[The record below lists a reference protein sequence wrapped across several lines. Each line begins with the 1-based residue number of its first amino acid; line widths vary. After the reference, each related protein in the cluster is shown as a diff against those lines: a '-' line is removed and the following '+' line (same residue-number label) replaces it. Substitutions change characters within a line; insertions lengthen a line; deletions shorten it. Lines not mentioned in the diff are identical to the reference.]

1 MEAARRL
8 SIRGFQVSLVERGSV
23 LGGTLQFASI
33 AYPPNQKLLHWLRL
47 QIKQSTVNVMLDTEA
62 TPALLRQLGAD
73 EVVVATGAKRDMP
86 DIPGNELDFVF
97 SGDEMRSLVLAEDNP
112 QLKPKT
118 SELTRLLV
126 KAGAMTRLTRYP
138 QVLRQAS
145 KAWLPLGREI
155 TIIGAELVG
164 LELAEFLAERGR
176 KVTVIDAAAQ
186 AGKGLYLVRRLRLLA
201 ELKELGVNLIKNAGD
216 IAIEHS
222 NGNKQVSYNNQRGQR
237 RAIATDHVIVA
248 QGATANSTLADTLK
262 AQGFSTHSIGDCTGV
277 SYIEGAME
285 AAAELAMKLN

>member
-1 MEAARRL
+1 MPRR
-8 SIRGFQVSLVERGSV
+8 
-23 LGGTLQFASI
+23 GTT
-33 AYPPNQKLLHWLRL
+33 KG
-47 QIKQSTVNVMLDTEA
+47 KGTSTG
-62 TPALLRQLGAD
+62 ALKP
-73 EVVVATGAKRDMP
+73 ATGAKRDMP

-112 QLKPKT
+112 QLKRKT
-118 SELTRLLV
+118 SGLTRLLV
-126 KAGAMTRLTRYP
+126 KASAMTRLTRYP
-138 QVLRQAS
+138 DVLRQAS
-145 KAWLPLGREI
+145 KVWLPLGREI

-216 IAIEHS
+216 IAIEQG